1 MQSLIVVDDFYRDP
15 YRVREQALV
24 SAYSDVRAMNYPGF
38 QSDSCYPA
46 TAIKSAFERFIDE
59 DLIMDERSST
69 FGRFRLMY
77 SSTGSRLTIHTDSQ
91 SDWTGLIYLN
101 TPDQCKGGTAFYRH
115 KATGLRGLPSEEDA
129 LRMGESL
136 DNIESKTVGV
146 DTKNFDAW
154 DVVMYVAMR
163 FNRLLLFRGNQFH
176 SHTCAWGD
184 SPTTGRL
191 TQNFFFNSSA
201 ASRNVPSASDN

>member
-1 MQSLIVVDDFYRDP
+1 MQNLIVVDDFYRDP
-15 YRVREQALV
+15 YRVRQQALV

-38 QSDSCYPA
+38 QSDGCYPA
-46 TAIKSAFERFIDE
+46 EVIKNAFERFINE
-59 DLIMDERSST
+59 DLVMNENSST

-77 SSTGSRLTIHTDSQ
+77 SNTGSRLTIHTDSQ

-101 TPDQCKGGTAFYRH
+101 TPEQCRGGTAFYRH
-115 KATGLRGLPSEEDA
+115 KATGLRGLPSKEDA
-129 LRMGESL
+129 RRLGQSL
-136 DNIESKTVGV
+136 EDIESRTIGK
-146 DTKNFDAW
+146 DTQNMNAW
-154 DVVMYVAMR
+154 DVVMLATMR
-163 FNRLLLFRGNQFH
+163 FNRLILFRGHQFH

-201 ASRNVPSASDN
+201 ARRHVSASFDN

>member
-1 MQSLIVVDDFYRDP
+1 MQNLIVVDDFYRDP
-15 YRVREQALV
+15 HRVRQQALAC
-24 SAYSDVRAMNYPGF
+24 AYSDVRAMNYPGF

-46 TAIKSAFERFIDE
+46 EAIKKAFERFIDE
-59 DLIMDERSST
+59 DLVMDEKSST

-101 TPDQCKGGTAFYRH
+101 LPEQCRGGTAFYRH
-115 KATGLRGLPSEEDA
+115 KSTGLHGLPTEEEA
-129 LRMGESL
+129 QSVGE
-136 DNIESKTVGV
+136 DVKDIESRTVGR
-146 DTKNFDAW
+146 DTQNLDAW
-154 DVVMYVAMR
+154 DVVMFAAMR
-163 FNRLLLFRGNQFH
+163 FNRLVLFRGYQFH
-176 SHTCAWGD
+176 SHTCSWGD

-201 ASRNVPSASDN
+201 ARRGVSIASDN